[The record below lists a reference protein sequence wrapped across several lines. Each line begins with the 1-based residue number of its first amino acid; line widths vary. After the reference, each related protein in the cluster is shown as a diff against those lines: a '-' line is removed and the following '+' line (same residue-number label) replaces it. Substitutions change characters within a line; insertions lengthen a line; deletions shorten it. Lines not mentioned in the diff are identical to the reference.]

1 MTVPGYDPK
10 IMNKDNLKMHN
21 VIEQRY
27 YSLNLKGILRAG
39 TPITLANPLKAVI
52 DSGTSAIVADSAVVD
67 AMIGGIEVNEDCSN
81 LNTLPDITFQID
93 DRNYVLTGKEYVIEV
108 DDAGEKACVMGI
120 LGQQFPE
127 GFNYI
132 ILGDSFMRR
141 YLSYFNKDTNQ
152 VGFTERQATV
162 ETE

>member
-67 AMIGGIEVNEDCSN
+67 AMIGDIEVKEDCSN
-81 LNTLPDITFQID
+81 LNTLPDITF
-93 DRNYVLTGKEYVIEV
+93 
-108 DDAGEKACVMGI
+108 
-120 LGQQFPE
+120 
-127 GFNYI
+127 
-132 ILGDSFMRR
+132 
-141 YLSYFNKDTNQ
+141 
-152 VGFTERQATV
+152 
-162 ETE
+162 